1 MLCFVVRLLLS
12 IQVCLLLAP
21 LCCFANSAE
30 IGEGTQA
37 ELVWTMQD
45 MVEEDDKADA
55 LRDLEGG
62 AGQAATSCRPITT
75 SILHAAA
82 NRCALVVCYRA
93 DVPSPPPLPA

>member
-1 MLCFVVRLLLS
+1 
-12 IQVCLLLAP
+12 
-21 LCCFANSAE
+21 
-30 IGEGTQA
+30 
-37 ELVWTMQD
+37 
-45 MVEEDDKADA
+45 